1 MGVADELCNE
11 LFRWIEQQEQCA
23 DHLMALA
30 TELEEMREVMTTGQ
44 LVGNTATVLGSA
56 TLVGTGIATLLTGG
70 LAAPLL
76 VAAAGITVGAGTAT
90 SLTLSLVEKWKSSK
104 TMKNAEKTADQITQ
118 IQNNIER
125 HQKKLQK
132 ECESQGFKESS
143 SDDVQ
148 CEITARILRAMAKRS
163 GRDLPLTRLRHL
175 LRSDGMY
182 THYRYP
188 EFNPDIAFFCT
199 VSSLLAFLG
208 YSAVFLK
215 TAATKGQKYYT
226 PLFVTATEGMAALS
240 LKAVLK
246 GTGQVTGGIFGL
258 MFTVPDL
265 INNCEELIKN
275 KHQTEASTF
284 LKTKANEIREAV
296 KKLKKQLN
304 ELQEMLNQIPE
315 TECHIDLAQEMFGSQ
330 IYTRGTICME
340 YKQTRKQDRKT
351 QRFILL
357 CTKDIG
363 VTEYGSTGKN
373 KSGDNKNKRQKK
385 ATSTEDRYLNQ
396 QSKSAIQR
404 KPAFQWKPPH
414 KSKSKVKEFQ
424 FRLPKIMMS
433 NVRSLPNKVEELEE
447 MMEDVENFNF
457 DLMFFTE
464 TWLNRNSP
472 SISLEG
478 YTSYRVD
485 RDARLTQKRR
495 GGGLIML
502 VNEDWATD
510 VEVEN
515 IMITRDYELMVVS
528 VIPHDHP
535 EGAPPLTFIH
545 VYIPPGPNSTQAA
558 NDIAGFYYD
567 VLEKYPG
574 GPVFLLGD
582 FNRCDITHLLDLEQY
597 VTCPTRCNNTLD
609 KCYGNV
615 PGAYRSECSPPLG
628 RSDHNVIH
636 LIPKDKSDKSHPSK
650 DEKCTHDN
658 TKPRK
663 Q

>member
-1 MGVADELCNE
+1 MGVADELCDE
-11 LFRWIEQQEQCA
+11 LFRWIYQQEKCA
-23 DHLMALA
+23 DDLEALA

-56 TLVGTGIATLLTGG
+56 TLVGTGIATFLTGG

-76 VAAAGITVGAGTAT
+76 AAAAGITVGAGTAT

-104 TMKNAEKTADQITQ
+104 KMENAEKTTNKIKQ

-125 HQKKLQK
+125 LQKKLQK
-132 ECESQGFKESS
+132 ECESEGFKASS
-143 SDDVQ
+143 SDDVE
-148 CEITARILRAMAKRS
+148 CEITVRILRAMGKRS
-163 GRDLPLTRLRHL
+163 GRDLPLSRLRHL
-175 LRSDGMY
+175 FSIDGMY
-182 THYRYP
+182 THHRYG
-188 EFNPDIAFFCT
+188 FHPDIAFFCT
-199 VSSLLAFLG
+199 VSSLVTFLG

-226 PLFVTATEGMAALS
+226 PLFVKATEGMVDLS
-240 LKAVLK
+240 IKAVLK
-246 GTGQVTGGIFGL
+246 GTGQAAGGIFGL
-258 MFTVPDL
+258 ILTVPDL
-265 INNCEELIKN
+265 IDNCEELIKN
-275 KHQTEASTF
+275 KHQTEASKF
-284 LKTKANEIREAV
+284 LKTKAKEIRETA
-296 KKLKKQLN
+296 KKFKKPLN
-304 ELQEMLNQIPE
+304 ELQEMLSQIPE
-315 TECHIDLAQEMFGSQ
+315 IECHIDLAQEMFGSQ
-330 IYTRGTICME
+330 IYTQGTICVE
-340 YKQTRKQDRKT
+340 YKQTQKQDRKT
-351 QRFILL
+351 QRFIFL

-363 VTEYGSTGKN
+363 VTKYGSTCKD
-373 KSGDNKNKRQKK
+373 KSGNNKNKRQKKK

-396 QSKSAIQR
+396 ER
-404 KPAFQWKPPH
+404 KTAFLRKPPH
-414 KSKSKVKEFQ
+414 KSKTKVKEFQ

-433 NVRSLPNKVEELEE
+433 NVRSLPNKIEELEE
-447 MMEDVENFNF
+447 MMEDAENFNS

-478 YTSYRVD
+478 YMSYKVD
-485 RDARLTQKRR
+485 RDARLTQKHR

-502 VNEDWATD
+502 VNEVWATD

-528 VIPHDHP
+528 IIPNEHP

-545 VYIPPGPNSTQAA
+545 VYIPGPNITQAA
-558 NDIAGFYYD
+558 TDIAGIYYD
-567 VLEKYPG
+567 ALEKYPG

-597 VTCPTRCNNTLD
+597 VTCPTRYSNTLD

-615 PGAYRSECSPPLG
+615 PGAYRSVCRPPLG

-636 LIPKDKSDKSHPSK
+636 LIPKKKSDESDPSK
-650 DEKCTHDN
+650 DEKCTHDK